1 MQPEMP
7 RRVSSLL
14 WLSALAWLRCSV
26 AASTTTTS
34 TYPYHPAE
42 WCDGGSWLCN
52 PGCFDN
58 SSQTCLD
65 LPSGNLSTATDAIL
79 SQECATLGG
88 DYGNLCD
95 CCCHTEVCQM
105 GCYDDEDEACHEGL
119 TEVQC
124 AEIYAHVSWIQECG
138 CSINATCR
146 DGTSSSWTTSS
157 DAGGEGGAVNIYF
170 SVPAFVVLFRE
181 SLEVVI
187 LLAIMLQLLAKSK
200 DDGTINEG
208 QYYTFRREVYIGASL
223 GFCAC
228 LVLGVGILVVVSF
241 VYDTMEG
248 DTLRAFDG
256 TMMIVTCVILTF
268 LAVSFYKMIYVRDVY
283 ELKLRRR
290 IADSLESTR
299 MAAEGKE
306 AAFGKK
312 HAFFVLAFT
321 TGLREGLES
330 IVFLAGVITDL
341 DDLSSLP
348 IPIIS
353 ALILARLVGCCFF
366 AGTKRMNVSNFMRA
380 SSILLLF
387 IAAGFFSMSMHAWQE
402 LELFGTWGG
411 KENRP
416 WQNKAVFEATECCND
431 KTNRFFV
438 LMRAL
443 FGWQDQPTPIEIFAY
458 LVYWIIALT
467 VGSFVI
473 SRAKKM
479 VERKMANLAV
489 EAEAAEKRTGVSF
502 GTSNGNA
509 SKGDDATITAAD
521 VTTQAE
527 PAHQAEPAAAELE
540 KFRLLMIDV
549 SCVLLQAGPSFFR
562 LPASRPVI
570 GSALEPL
577 ASDDATITAA
587 DVTTQVE
594 PAHQAEP
601 AVADAREV

>member
-1 MQPEMP
+1 MTCTVQP
-7 RRVSSLL
+7 SSANTSSSM
-14 WLSALAWLRCSV
+14 LSSEDCAAMSGDFGSLCTCRC
-26 AASTTTTS
+26 
-34 TYPYHPAE
+34 E
-42 WCDGGSWLCN
+42 
-52 PGCFDN
+52 
-58 SSQTCLD
+58 
-65 LPSGNLSTATDAIL
+65 
-79 SQECATLGG
+79 
-88 DYGNLCD
+88 
-95 CCCHTEVCQM
+95 TEACQM

-124 AEIYAHVSWIQECG
+124 AEIYAHVSWIQSCG
-138 CSINATCR
+138 CFINQTFR
-146 DGTSSSWTTSS
+146 DGTSVITYTSD

-187 LLAIMLQLLAKSK
+187 LLAIMLQLLSKSK
-200 DDGTINEG
+200 DDGSITEG
-208 QYYTFRREVYIGASL
+208 QYYIFRREVYIGASL

-228 LVLGVGILVVVSF
+228 LILGVGILAVVSL

-256 TMMIVTCVILTF
+256 TMMIVTCIILTF

-299 MAAEGKE
+299 QALEEGKDV
-306 AAFGKK
+306 AFSKK
-312 HAFFVLAFT
+312 RAFFVLAFT

-416 WQNKAVFEATECCND
+416 WQNKAVFEAQECCND

-458 LVYWIIALT
+458 ILYWIIALSL
-467 VGSFVI
+467 GSFVI
-473 SRAKKM
+473 ARAKRTVQK
-479 VERKMANLAV
+479 KMANLAI
-489 EAEAAEKRTGVSF
+489 EAEAAERRTGT
-502 GTSNGNA
+502 G
-509 SKGDDATITAAD
+509 
-521 VTTQAE
+521 
-527 PAHQAEPAAAELE
+527 AAAEAPTDS
-540 KFRLLMIDV
+540 K
-549 SCVLLQAGPSFFR
+549 
-562 LPASRPVI
+562 
-570 GSALEPL
+570 
-577 ASDDATITAA
+577 DAEANG
-587 DVTTQVE
+587 
-594 PAHQAEP
+594 AEP
-601 AVADAREV
+601 SNQKQPEASELQQDAVVPVAVGA